1 MGCSTS
7 LECKRASRQIWNVD
21 INMWELVAGSICL
34 PGIRAKFFQN
44 PPAMD
49 TLISKT
55 GSKTIV
61 ECAADRLWGTGIPLN
76 DPTCLDP
83 QKWITQ
89 GIMGQ
94 ILEDIRSEA
103 LKKQGDPQRQY
114 PTAVTS
120 AWPPPAK
127 NINIQHSDYR
137 TKQTHTVASLLIH
150 TAHCPSASATADQ
163 IGPLG
168 QHSSQS
174 TDNGHSAHEEK
185 TDHQSESTTPVSD
198 TTEGTSTSSDV
209 EMGDSNRSHT
219 EHLEAAMEDPEAT
232 TTSPEPK

>member
-1 MGCSTS
+1 MCS
-7 LECKRASRQIWNVD
+7 
-21 INMWELVAGSICL
+21 
-34 PGIRAKFFQN
+34 
-44 PPAMD
+44 
-49 TLISKT
+49 
-55 GSKTIV
+55 
-61 ECAADRLWGTGIPLN
+61 DRLWGTGIPLN

-94 ILEDIRSEA
+94 ILEDIHCEA

-114 PTAVTS
+114 PMAVTS

-127 NINIQHSDYR
+127 NINIQRSDYR
-137 TKQTHTVASLLIH
+137 TKQTDTVASLLIR
-150 TAHCPSASATADQ
+150 TAHCPNASATADQ
-163 IGPLG
+163 IGPPG

-185 TDHQSESTTPVSD
+185 TDHVSESTTPVSD
-198 TTEGTSTSSDV
+198 TTKGTSTSSDV

-219 EHLEAAMEDPEAT
+219 EHLESAMEYPEAT
-232 TTSPEPK
+232 TSSPVSQNNNNSK

>member
-1 MGCSTS
+1 
-7 LECKRASRQIWNVD
+7 
-21 INMWELVAGSICL
+21 
-34 PGIRAKFFQN
+34 
-44 PPAMD
+44 MD

-61 ECAADRLWGTGIPLN
+61 ECAVDRLWGTGIPLN
-76 DPTCLDP
+76 DPMCLDP
-83 QKWITQ
+83 QKGITQ

-94 ILEDIRSEA
+94 ILEDICSEA
-103 LKKQGDPQRQY
+103 LKKQGDPHCQY
-114 PTAVTS
+114 PTTVTS

-127 NINIQHSDYR
+127 NINIQHSDNSI
-137 TKQTHTVASLLIH
+137 KQTDTAASLLIR
-150 TAHCPSASATADQ
+150 TSHCPSASVTADQ

-168 QHSSQS
+168 QHLSQS
-174 TDNGHSAHEEK
+174 TDNGHSAREEK
-185 TDHQSESTTPVSD
+185 TDHVSESTTPVSD

-232 TTSPEPK
+232 TASPVSQNNNNSK